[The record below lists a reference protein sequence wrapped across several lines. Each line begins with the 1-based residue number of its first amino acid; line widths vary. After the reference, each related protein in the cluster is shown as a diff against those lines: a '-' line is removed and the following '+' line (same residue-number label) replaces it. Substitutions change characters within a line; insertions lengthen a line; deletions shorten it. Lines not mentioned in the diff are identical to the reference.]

1 MAVLLG
7 IGFAA
12 GIVTALS
19 PCVLPVLPILLA
31 GGAGGG
37 RRRPYAIIA
46 GVVVGFTVFT
56 LTAAALLDAL
66 GLPRDLL
73 RNVAVGLLLLAAA
86 TLVLPRI
93 GVLLERPFLAL
104 TRRRPGDLGGGFLLG
119 LSLSLV
125 FVPCAGPVLAA
136 VSVLGASR
144 SFGADAFLLTG
155 AYSAGAAVPMLAVA
169 LSGRRLRFRA
179 ARPALGVLMGAAALA
194 IAFDLTRPLQTLVP
208 GYTEAVQDR
217 IERSGPA
224 DRALARLTG
233 ARAHETARLT
243 DYGSAPELQGIAGW
257 LNADRPLSLAALRG
271 KVVVLDFWTYSC
283 INCLRTLPY
292 LKAWD
297 AAYRDDGLVVLGVH
311 TPEFSF
317 ESVPDNV
324 RRAVDELG
332 IRYPVA
338 LDNAYATWN
347 AFANRYW
354 PAKYFIDR
362 RGHVRFV
369 HFGEGEYERSERVIR
384 SLLAEG
390 GPEPGGR
397 AARRRGGE
405 PAALVT
411 PESYLG
417 WERLDRYAGSP
428 IVPDRFAEYRFPTT
442 PLELSDLAY
451 DGLWRV
457 EGERIVSAANARLR
471 LRFLARSVHLV
482 LEGEGIV
489 QVVLGGDVV
498 RTVRVTEPR
507 LYTLLR
513 LGRLREG
520 LLELRF
526 SPGLAAYAFTF
537 GAGADEVS

>member
-12 GIVTALS
+12 GFVTALS

-37 RRRPYAIIA
+37 RRRPYAIVA
-46 GVVVGFTVFT
+46 GVVIGFTVFT

-86 TLVLPRI
+86 TLVVPRL
-93 GVLLERPFLAL
+93 GVLIERPFLAL

-136 VSVLGASR
+136 VSVLAASR

-155 AYSAGAAVPMLAVA
+155 AYAAGAAVPMLGVA

-179 ARPALGVLMGAAALA
+179 VRPALGLLMGAAAVA
-194 IAFDLTRPLQTLVP
+194 IAFDLTRPLQTFVP
-208 GYTEAVQDR
+208 GYTEAAQDR
-217 IERSGPA
+217 IERSGRA
-224 DRALARLTG
+224 DRELARLTG
-233 ARAHETARLT
+233 ARARETARLD
-243 DYGSAPELQGIAGW
+243 DYGPAPELQGIAGW
-257 LNADRPLSLAALRG
+257 LNTGRPLSLAALRG
-271 KVVVLDFWTYSC
+271 KVVVIDFWTYSC

-292 LKAWD
+292 LRAWD
-297 AAYRDDGLVVLGVH
+297 DAYRDDGLVLLGVH

-317 ESVPDNV
+317 ESVPANV

-338 LDNAYATWN
+338 LDNDYATWN

-362 RGHVRFV
+362 RGHIRFV
-369 HFGEGEYERSERVIR
+369 HFGEGEYERSEQVIR

-390 GPEPGGR
+390 GRGPSGKAP
-397 AARRRGGE
+397 RRRG
-405 PAALVT
+405 ADASHLVT

-417 WERLDRYAGSP
+417 WQRLDRYAGSP
-428 IVPDRFAEYRFPTT
+428 IVPGRFAEYRFPAT
-442 PLELSDLAY
+442 PLELSHLAY

-457 EGERIVSAANARLR
+457 EGERIVSGGGARLL
-471 LRFLARSVHLV
+471 LRFVARAVHLV
-482 LEGEGIV
+482 LEGDGIV
-489 QVVLGGDVV
+489 EVVFGG
-498 RTVRVTEPR
+498 RTVP
-507 LYTLLR
+507 
-513 LGRLREG
+513 GR
-520 LLELRF
+520 
-526 SPGLAAYAFTF
+526 F
-537 GAGADEVS
+537 G

>member
-12 GIVTALS
+12 GFVTALS

-73 RNVAVGLLLLAAA
+73 RNVAVGFLLLAAA
-86 TLVLPRI
+86 TLVLPRL
-93 GVLLERPFLAL
+93 GVLLERPLLAL

-136 VSVLGASR
+136 VSVLAASR

-155 AYSAGAAVPMLAVA
+155 AYSAGAAVPMLGVA
-169 LSGRRLRFRA
+169 LSGRRLRFRS
-179 ARPALGVLMGAAALA
+179 ARPALGLLMGAAALA
-194 IAFDLTRPLQTLVP
+194 IAFDLPRPLQTLVP
-208 GYTEAVQDR
+208 GYTEAIQDR
-217 IERSGPA
+217 IERSGRA

-233 ARAHETARLT
+233 ARAHETARLA
-243 DYGSAPELQGIAGW
+243 DYGAAPELQGIAGW

-317 ESVPDNV
+317 EGVPANV

-390 GPEPGGR
+390 GPGPSGR
-397 AARRRGGE
+397 TAPQRAEE

-428 IVPDRFAEYRFPTT
+428 IVPDRFAEYRFPAT
-442 PLELSDLAY
+442 PLELSHLAY

-457 EGERIVSAANARLR
+457 EGERIVSGANARLR
-471 LRFLARSVHLV
+471 LHFLARSVHLV

-489 QVVLGGDVV
+489 QVVLGGEVV

-526 SPGLAAYAFTF
+526 APGLAAYAFTF